1 MFDGIE
7 LTSLGNALTKMDSL
21 CDQFPLHKAIFEG
34 NLRKVSGYLRTCDIG
49 ERDIHGN
56 TPLHLAV
63 LLGRKECVYLLLAHG
78 AQVKVKNNFGWSPLA
93 EAISYGDR
101 QIITALL
108 KKLKQQSREA
118 LDERRP
124 QLTAAL
130 MKLGDFYMEI
140 NWDFQSWVPLLSRV
154 LPSDTC
160 KLYKKGCSIRMDST
174 LVDFTDMKWQRGD
187 LTFIFNGDARGKQ
200 AFAILDNDKK
210 VFQRLRT
217 EDTEAEIEE
226 EVDILMSSDI
236 VSAMMSTKPITF
248 SRSQNGWIWRA
259 DRTEMIGPYHSNVY
273 SINGMLLISRKRRE
287 HLTDEDVIKNKALV
301 ETLSKGNGNIM
312 DSLPET
318 TRRSSL
324 HPPPKSDLTWDEY
337 LLYDSERLPR
347 MGRKIVLKEDRKA
360 VKCQV
365 AMSEEFPLSIDL
377 ILKLLEVI
385 APFKHF
391 NKLKEFVAMKLPAGF
406 PVRIEIPVFPTITAR
421 VTFRDFKSCE
431 KIPSSMFF
439 IPRDYKEDPN
449 RFPDL

>member
-1 MFDGIE
+1 
-7 LTSLGNALTKMDSL
+7 MDSL
-21 CDQFPLHKAIFEG
+21 CDRYPLHKAIFDG
-34 NLRKVSGYLRTCDIG
+34 NLRKVSGYLRTCNIEEKDV
-49 ERDIHGN
+49 HGN

-78 AQVKVKNNFGWSPLA
+78 APVKVKNNFGWSPLA

-101 QIITALL
+101 QIITTLL
-108 KKLKQQSREA
+108 KKLKQQSRET
-118 LDERRP
+118 LEERRP
-124 QLTAAL
+124 QLTSAL
-130 MKLGDFYMEI
+130 QKLGDFYVEI
-140 NWDFQSWVPLLSRV
+140 NWDFQSWVPLLSRI

-200 AFAILDNDKK
+200 AFAVLDNEKK

-226 EVDILMSSDI
+226 EVDILMS
-236 VSAMMSTKPITF
+236 
-248 SRSQNGWIWRA
+248 
-259 DRTEMIGPYHSNVY
+259 
-273 SINGMLLISRKRRE
+273 RRE
-287 HLTDEDVIKNKALV
+287 HLSEEDVVKNKALV
-301 ETLSKGNGNIM
+301 ETLSKGSGNIM

-324 HPPPKSDLTWDEY
+324 NPPPKPELTWDEY
-337 LLYDSERLPR
+337 MLYDSERLPPI
-347 MGRKIVLKEDRKA
+347 GRKMVLKEDRKA

-377 ILKLLEVI
+377 VLKVLEVV

-391 NKLKEFVAMKLPAGF
+391 SKLKDFVAMKLPAGF

-421 VTFRDFKSCE
+421 VTFRDFKTCD
-431 KIPSSMFF
+431 KIPASMFF

>member
-1 MFDGIE
+1 
-7 LTSLGNALTKMDSL
+7 MDSL
-21 CDQFPLHKAIFEG
+21 CDRFPLHKAVFEG
-34 NLRKVSGYLRTCDIG
+34 NLRKVSSCLRTCDIG

-63 LLGRKECVYLLLAHG
+63 LLGHKECVYLLLAHD
-78 AQVKVKNNFGWSPLA
+78 APVKVKNNLGWSPLA

-108 KKLKQQSREA
+108 KKLKQQSRDA
-118 LDERRP
+118 LEERRP

-130 MKLGDFYMEI
+130 HELGDFYVEI
-140 NWDFQSWVPLLSRV
+140 HWDFQSWVPLLSRI
-154 LPSDTC
+154 LPSDVC
-160 KLYKKGCSIRMDST
+160 KVYKKGCSIRMDST

-187 LTFIFNGDARGKQ
+187 LTFTFNGDAKGKQ
-200 AFAILDNDKK
+200 SFAVLDNEKK

-226 EVDILMSSDI
+226 EVDLLMSSDI
-236 VSAMMSTKPITF
+236 VAAMMSTKPITF
-248 SRSQNGWIWRA
+248 SRSQAGWIWHT
-259 DRTEMIGPYHSNVY
+259 DRTEMIGPYLSEVY
-273 SINGMLLISRKRRE
+273 SINGMMLISRKRRE
-287 HLTDEDVIKNKALV
+287 HLTEEDVVKNKALID
-301 ETLSKGNGNIM
+301 TLSKGNGNIM

-318 TRRSSL
+318 TRRNSL
-324 HPPPKSDLTWDEY
+324 LPPPKTDLTWDEY
-337 LLYDSERLPR
+337 LLYDSERLPHI
-347 MGRKIVLKEDRKA
+347 GRPMKLKEDKKS
-360 VKCQV
+360 VKCHV
-365 AMSEEFPLSIDL
+365 AMSEEFPLSVDL
-377 ILKLLEVI
+377 ILKVLQVV

-421 VTFRDFKSCE
+421 VTFQDFKSCDN
-431 KIPSSMFF
+431 IPSSMFF

>member
-1 MFDGIE
+1 
-7 LTSLGNALTKMDSL
+7 MDSL
-21 CDQFPLHKAIFEG
+21 CDRFPLHRAVFEG
-34 NLRKVSGYLRTCDIG
+34 NLRKVSSCLRTYDVG
-49 ERDIHGN
+49 ERDVHGN

-63 LLGRKECVYLLLAHG
+63 LLGHRECVYLLLAHK
-78 AQVKVKNNFGWSPLA
+78 APVKVKNNFGWTPLA

-101 QIITALL
+101 QIITSLL
-108 KKLKQQSREA
+108 KKLKEQSREA
-118 LDERRP
+118 LEERRP
-124 QLTAAL
+124 QLTTAL
-130 MKLGDFYMEI
+130 QELGDFYVEI
-140 NWDFQSWVPLLSRV
+140 NWDFQSWVPLLSRI

-160 KLYKKGCSIRMDST
+160 KVYKKGCSIRMDST
-174 LVDFTDMKWQRGD
+174 LVDFSDMKWQRGD

-200 AFAILDNDKK
+200 SFAVLDNEKK

-226 EVDILMSSDI
+226 EVDLLMSSDI
-236 VSAMMSTKPITF
+236 VSATMSTKPITF
-248 SRSQNGWIWRA
+248 SRSQAGWIWRA
-259 DRTEMIGPYHSNVY
+259 DRSEMVGPYMSEVY

-287 HLTDEDVIKNKALV
+287 HLSEEDVVKNKALIDN
-301 ETLSKGNGNIM
+301 LSKGGGNIM

-324 HPPPKSDLTWDEY
+324 NPPPKTDMSWDEY
-337 LLYDSERLPR
+337 LLYDTDRLPPI
-347 MGRKIVLKEDRKA
+347 GRPMVLKEDKKTVKA
-360 VKCQV
+360 HV
-365 AMSEEFPLSIDL
+365 AMSEDFPLSVDL
-377 ILKLLEVI
+377 ILKVLEVV

-421 VTFRDFKSCE
+421 VTFRDFKSCSE
-431 KIPSSMFF
+431 IPSSMFF